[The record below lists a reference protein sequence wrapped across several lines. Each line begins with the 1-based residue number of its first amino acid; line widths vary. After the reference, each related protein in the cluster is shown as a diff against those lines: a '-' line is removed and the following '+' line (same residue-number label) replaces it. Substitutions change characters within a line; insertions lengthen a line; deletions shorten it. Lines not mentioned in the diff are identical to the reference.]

1 MMVTY
6 VKWKLKKL
14 LAKKQKLNMLCDIDF
29 RSWTLTLTLA
39 VNAEIHMS
47 CITIQTD
54 NAEDWF
60 LIRISQPYTISVT
73 TAEALR
79 YFQPP
84 QEFRLFLSCNPGEAE
99 CIGRAVSGKEMT
111 YFNQNVI
118 EKCAGQCLGSM
129 TGWCFVLSLFWL
141 EFCFMLGSKMSEQIL
156 NGFRSVY
163 LTHFTGISLS
173 FQNIHFNW

>member
-1 MMVTY
+1 M
-6 VKWKLKKL
+6 
-14 LAKKQKLNMLCDIDF
+14 
-29 RSWTLTLTLA
+29 
-39 VNAEIHMS
+39 
-47 CITIQTD
+47 
-54 NAEDWF
+54 
-60 LIRISQPYTISVT
+60 IRISQPYTISVT

-129 TGWCFVLSLFWL
+129 TGWCFVLSLFLL
-141 EFCFMLGSKMSEQIL
+141 EFWFMLGSKMSEQIL

-173 FQNIHFNW
+173 FENTHFNW